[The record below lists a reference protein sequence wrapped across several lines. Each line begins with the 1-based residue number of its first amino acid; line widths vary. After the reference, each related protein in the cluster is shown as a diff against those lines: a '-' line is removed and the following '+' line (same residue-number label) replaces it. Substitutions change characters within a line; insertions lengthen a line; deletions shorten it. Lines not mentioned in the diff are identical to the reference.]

1 METPLDALICFLKTD
16 IDYLVIGNI
25 IIDKKLL
32 KNIKNIIKKLEINRK
47 KNIVNNDKKI
57 IKKLTTKFSY
67 KEFKYKQKKENLI
80 AKNIVLKEPVIKLK
94 NYINNIKKLDAPLII
109 IGTEDHTNIL
119 SRIIKFDKKK
129 TFFIDIN
136 KNDHLIY
143 KKIFIN

>member
-25 IIDKKLL
+25 IINKKLL

-47 KNIVNNDKKI
+47 KNIENKEKKI
-57 IKKLTTKFSY
+57 IKKLKTKFSY

-119 SRIIKFDKKK
+119 SRIIKFDKKN
-129 TFFIDIN
+129 IL
-136 KNDHLIY
+136 H
-143 KKIFIN
+143 

>member
-1 METPLDALICFLKTD
+1 M
-16 IDYLVIGNI
+16 
-25 IIDKKLL
+25 
-32 KNIKNIIKKLEINRK
+32 
-47 KNIVNNDKKI
+47 
-57 IKKLTTKFSY
+57 
-67 KEFKYKQKKENLI
+67 
-80 AKNIVLKEPVIKLK
+80 KEPVIKLK

-143 KKIFIN
+143 KKNIHKLNKIKNHKIINENN